1 MIKTLM
7 LIHIL
12 VISSLIFSINKPQHK
27 EWETIRMRVTA
38 YCPCEKCCG
47 RYSDGITASGHRIGK
62 GDVFVAADKRFSF
75 GTKMIILGY
84 NNNLSVKVLDRGGA
98 IQGNRIDVFFHTHKE
113 ALQWGVKYI
122 DVRVSKPKKLR
133 RN

>member
-12 VISSLIFSINKPQHK
+12 VISSLILSINKPQHK

-47 RYSDGITASGHRIGK
+47 RYSDGITASGHRIGE
-62 GDVFVAADKRFSF
+62 GDVFVAADKQFSF

>member
-1 MIKTLM
+1 M

-12 VISSLIFSINKPQHK
+12 VISSLILSINKPQHK

-62 GDVFVAADKRFSF
+62 GDVFVAADKRYSF